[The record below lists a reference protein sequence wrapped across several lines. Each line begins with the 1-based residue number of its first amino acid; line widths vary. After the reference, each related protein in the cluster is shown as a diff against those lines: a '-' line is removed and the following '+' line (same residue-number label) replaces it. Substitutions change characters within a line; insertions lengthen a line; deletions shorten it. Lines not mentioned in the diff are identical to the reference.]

1 VVTVR
6 SKREIIG
13 QESSQ
18 ETRCFLSSLTDVEKA
33 ARAIRSHWGIE
44 NKLHWTLD
52 VLMNEDDWMTKI
64 AAIAA
69 NIAAIRKL
77 APDFPRKA
85 KQEEGKT
92 VVAYADVPMQFESS
106 LAGTSAVWS
115 VTGLGTFMNMP

>member
-44 NKLHWTLD
+44 NKLHWPLD
-52 VLMNEDDWMTKI
+52 VLMNEDD
-64 AAIAA
+64 
-69 NIAAIRKL
+69 
-77 APDFPRKA
+77 
-85 KQEEGKT
+85 
-92 VVAYADVPMQFESS
+92 
-106 LAGTSAVWS
+106 
-115 VTGLGTFMNMP
+115 